1 MRACQYHASTVCML
15 PIRSCLIDIHIGLVP
30 NPVGYAAR
38 FLGTRSTSILI
49 AELSLDISKGYIP
62 EYWIALITHLSYC
75 VLSILREALV
85 PLSNSY
91 LRITGRMPIPVYTE
105 LLVL

>member
-1 MRACQYHASTVCML
+1 MHAAYSIL
-15 PIRSCLIDIHIGLVP
+15 LDRYLYRISA

-85 PLSNSY
+85 PLSNSSHTII
-91 LRITGRMPIPVYTE
+91 LD
-105 LLVL
+105 LAHNSL